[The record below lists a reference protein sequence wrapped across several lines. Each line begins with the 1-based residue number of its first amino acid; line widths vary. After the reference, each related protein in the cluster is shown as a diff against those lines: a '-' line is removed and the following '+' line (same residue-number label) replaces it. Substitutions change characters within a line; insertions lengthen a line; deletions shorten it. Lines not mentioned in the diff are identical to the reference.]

1 MLILFSSCR
10 KEETSTLIQEISN
23 WEFLFE
29 NEWYKADVPGN
40 TFSDLLNHNFI
51 ADPFYGTNEDSV
63 QWVANENWHYQSV
76 FSADQITLKRQ
87 KQVLIFNGLDTYAK
101 VYLNDSLI
109 LVADNMFREW
119 KVDVKGIL
127 QKNNL
132 LEIQF
137 ESVSGIEKQKQ
148 NVLGYSLPG
157 GSRVFTR
164 KAGFHYGWDWGAKIS
179 PTGIWRKV
187 ELQSWNDCKINNV
200 YVIKDHLTD
209 SVANLTIGIEI
220 ESSTEKIINISTY
233 SKVCEDFK
241 LKEGNN
247 KFSVLIKIP
256 NPELWWPNGYGEQ
269 KLYDISVYI
278 SDENGMID
286 VQTKKIGL
294 RKIEL
299 ITERDSV
306 GESFNF
312 RVNNKLI
319 FMKGANYIPQDN
331 LQNRVTEKHYR
342 DLLQDVVDANMNMLR
357 VWGGGIYEE
366 DIFYDLCDSLG
377 ILVWQDFMFAC
388 AMYPSDSL
396 FLENVKMEAIQ
407 NVKRLGHHPSI
418 ALWCG
423 NNENSE
429 GWHRW
434 GWQNDFSESQK
445 AKIWDGYKKIFQK
458 ILPQTVDLYSQT
470 SYWESSPKFGR
481 GNPQHQF
488 EGDAH
493 YWGVWHDAEP
503 FENLEKKVPR
513 FMSEF
518 GFQSF
523 PQLSTI
529 AAFSDSSEWNL
540 NSAVMQNHQKHPRG
554 NALISEYM
562 AREYY
567 VQKDFEKF
575 IYASQILQANGMRIG
590 LESHR
595 RNQPY
600 CMGTLYW
607 QLNDCWPV
615 ASWSSRDYF
624 GNWKA
629 LHYTIQDVFAHI
641 SLSLIIR
648 NNGEVRTWVTSD
660 LEKEI
665 EDTLLVEIWNLKGE
679 KIEEISN
686 AVSIKKDAT
695 NLLFLKNLNLKTD
708 EFVIAKLKKNNVIS
722 KTIFAEKV
730 KNSIF
735 KKPVITFSW
744 NDDMLTVKSDI
755 PAFEVY
761 LHGLYGHFNDN
772 FFTLFPNQEK
782 TIKFEGSL
790 KDRKKLL
797 IWSLYD
803 LNN

>member
-1 MLILFSSCR
+1 MLAIFSSCR
-10 KEETSTLIQEISN
+10 KEEKSILIQEISH
-23 WEFLFE
+23 WEFSFE
-29 NEWYKADVPGN
+29 DEWHKADVPGN

-63 QWVANENWHYQSV
+63 QWVANENWHYKSV
-76 FSADQITLKRQ
+76 FSVDQITLKRQ
-87 KQVLIFNGLDTYAK
+87 KQFLVFNGLDTYAK

-109 LVADNMFREW
+109 LVADNMFRKWE
-119 KVDVKGIL
+119 VDVKGIL
-127 QKNNL
+127 QRKNSL
-132 LEIQF
+132 KIQF
-137 ESVSGIEKQKQ
+137 ESVSEIEKKKQ
-148 NVLGYSLPG
+148 TILGYSLPG

-179 PTGIWRKV
+179 PIGIWRKV

-200 YVIKDHLTD
+200 YVVKDNLTD
-209 SVANLTIGIEI
+209 SFANLTIGIEI
-220 ESSTEKIINISTY
+220 ESSTEKTISISAY
-233 SKVCEDFK
+233 GKVCEDFK

-247 KFSVLIKIP
+247 KFSVLIGIP
-256 NPELWWPNGYGEQ
+256 NPELWWPNGYGDQ
-269 KLYDISVYI
+269 KLYDIPVSI

-299 ITERDSV
+299 ITEQDSV

-418 ALWCG
+418 VLWCG

-429 GWHRW
+429 GWYRW

-470 SYWESSPKFGR
+470 PYWESSPKFGR

-503 FENLEKKVPR
+503 FENLEQKVPR

-540 NSAVMQNHQKHPRG
+540 NSVVMQNHQKHPRG
-554 NALISEYM
+554 NALILEYM

-567 VQKDFEKF
+567 AQEDFEKF

-629 LHYTIQDVFAHI
+629 LHYTVQDVFAPI
-641 SLSLIIR
+641 SLSLNLR
-648 NNGEVRTWVTSD
+648 NGEVRAWGISD

-665 EDTLLVEIWNLKGE
+665 EDTLLIEIWNLKGE
-679 KIEEISN
+679 KIKQISK
-686 AVSIKKDAT
+686 AVSIKKDVT
-695 NLLFLKNLNLKTD
+695 NLLFFKKISLKAD
-708 EFVIAKLKKNNVIS
+708 EFIIAKLKKKNVIS

-735 KKPVITFSW
+735 KKPAITFSW
-744 NDDMLTVKSDI
+744 NDDMLTIKSDI